1 MAGNSLSTV
10 TSHGG
15 RWFMT
20 RVSTNLQYRPNSS
33 RLEQLP
39 YKQETES
46 EILSPVTHTRGTIK
60 LEKYE
65 NKE

>member
-20 RVSTNLQYRPNSS
+20 RVSTN
-33 RLEQLP
+33 
-39 YKQETES
+39 
-46 EILSPVTHTRGTIK
+46 K